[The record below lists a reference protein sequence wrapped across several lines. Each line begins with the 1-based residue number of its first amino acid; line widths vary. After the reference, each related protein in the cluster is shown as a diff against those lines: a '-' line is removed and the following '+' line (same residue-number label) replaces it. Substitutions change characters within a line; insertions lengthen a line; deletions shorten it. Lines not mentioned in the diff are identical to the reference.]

1 MLIERD
7 GGTRSS
13 EEVRGPV
20 TPGDDRSDA
29 GPQEQGLALP
39 PLLRF
44 SALAV
49 DALREAREEIDAL
62 NVYPV
67 PDGDTGTN
75 LFLTFEAAHEA
86 LHASVAEQGGEEAA
100 ELSPSIA
107 AYARGLLLGARGNS
121 GVIMSQLVGALFRR
135 VAAASPDDRAAQVF
149 ADGMEEA
156 TRASYEAVAEP
167 VEGTILT
174 VARAASEAAV
184 RAVADPQV
192 RSADVMA
199 ASRRAAEEALART
212 PEQLEVLRRAGV
224 VDAGGRG
231 LCVVLDCAEAA
242 YTGRHQLV
250 IRDRQ
255 PRRPIP
261 VVDLSQDE
269 LTEEGP
275 AYEVMYLLEAD
286 DAAIPGLRDKLGTLG
301 DSLVVVG
308 GEGLW
313 NVHVHVHVDDVGAAV
328 EAGIEAGRPH
338 RVRVTH
344 FAEQV
349 AADRAERV
357 ARQERSGVAR
367 SGRGVVAV
375 AAGPGLTH
383 VFREAGAEALQVRPD
398 ARPST
403 GELVEAIRRTG
414 AREVVVLPNDRDV
427 VPTAEAAARLVSD
440 ESGVRVAVIPTRTQ
454 VQGMAALAVHEP
466 TRDLDHDLVE
476 MTAAA
481 RHARSGAVTV
491 AVRRAMTTAGACEP
505 GDVLGAVEGDF
516 AVIGADVTKVAREVL
531 DRLLGG
537 GGELVTVI
545 AGAGSDGLAEG
556 CSEYLSAEYPTVDVL
571 VYDGGQDRYPV
582 LFGVE

>member
-1 MLIERD
+1 MPPS
-7 GGTRSS
+7 TQ
-13 EEVRGPV
+13 
-20 TPGDDRSDA
+20 DDE
-29 GPQEQGLALP
+29 GGLALP

-44 SALAV
+44 SDLVVTALQAH
-49 DALREAREEIDAL
+49 REEIDAL

-75 LFLTFEAAHEA
+75 LFLTFEAAASA
-86 LHASVAEQGGEEAA
+86 LAESVQAQGGEEHAD
-100 ELSPSIA
+100 LVTSIA

-135 VAAASPDDRAAQVF
+135 IATAAYDERAAEVF
-149 ADGMEEA
+149 AAGMAQA
-156 TRASYEAVAEP
+156 TRAGYEAVAEP
-167 VEGTILT
+167 VEGTILS
-174 VARAASEAAV
+174 VARAASEAAEEV
-184 RAVADPQV
+184 VEDPAT

-199 ASRRAAEEALART
+199 ASRKAAEEALART
-212 PEQLEVLRRAGV
+212 PEQLEVLARSGV

-231 LCVVLDCAEAA
+231 LCVVLSCAEAA
-242 YTGRHQLV
+242 YTGRHELV
-250 IRDRQ
+250 DRDLERA
-255 PRRPIP
+255 RRALP
-261 VVDLSQDE
+261 VIDRSVPHDE
-269 LTEEGP
+269 LSAEGP
-275 AYEVMYLLEAD
+275 AYEVMYLL
-286 DAAIPGLRDKLGTLG
+286 DAHDESIPRLREDLAPLG

-313 NVHVHVHVDDVGAAV
+313 NVHVHVDDVGAAV
-328 EAGIEAGRPH
+328 EAGIKAGRPH

-349 AADRAERV
+349 AVASARAHR
-357 ARQERSGVAR
+357 RT
-367 SGRGVVAV
+367 GRAVVVV
-375 AAGPGLTH
+375 AAGPGLSQ
-383 VFREAGAEALQVRPD
+383 VFGEAGASVVPARLD

-403 GELVEAIRRTG
+403 GELVEAIVATG
-414 AREVVVLPNDRDV
+414 AHEVVVLPNDRDV
-427 VPTAEAAARLVSD
+427 VPTAEAAARLSSD
-440 ESGVRVAVIPTRTQ
+440 EHGVRVAVIPTRTQ

-466 TRDLDHDLVE
+466 GRDLEHDLVE

-491 AVRRAMTTAGACEP
+491 AVRQAITTAGACEP

-516 AVIGADVTKVAREVL
+516 AVIGDDHGEVAYQVL

-545 AGAGSDGLAEG
+545 SGADDAGLAQR
-556 CSEYLSAEYPTVDVL
+556 CADYLASRHPSVDVL
-571 VYDGGQDRYPV
+571 VYDGGQERYPV

>member
-1 MLIERD
+1 
-7 GGTRSS
+7 
-13 EEVRGPV
+13 V
-20 TPGDDRSDA
+20 TPSDDRSQPRSKA
-29 GPQEQGLALP
+29 QEEEGGGLALP

-44 SALAV
+44 SDLVVEALHA
-49 DALREAREEIDAL
+49 AREEIDGL

-75 LFLTFEAAHEA
+75 LFLTFDAAHQA
-86 LHASVAEQGGEEAA
+86 LQASVAEQGGEEAA
-100 ELSPSIA
+100 DLPTSIA

-135 VAAASPDDRAAQVF
+135 IAAASPGERAAAVF
-149 ADGMEEA
+149 AAGMEEA

-174 VARAASEAAV
+174 VARAATDAAV
-184 RAVADPQV
+184 RAVQDPEV

-242 YTGRHQLV
+242 YTGRHELV
-250 IRDRQ
+250 SRIEERA
-255 PRRPIP
+255 RRSVP
-261 VVDLSQDE
+261 VMPLAEAGADLS
-269 LTEEGP
+269 EEGP
-275 AYEVMYLLEAD
+275 AYEVMYLLDAAD
-286 DAAIPGLRDKLGTLG
+286 DAVPELREKLAPLG

-313 NVHVHVHVDDVGAAV
+313 NVHVHVDDVGAAV
-328 EAGIEAGRPH
+328 EAGIEAGRPY
-338 RVRVTH
+338 RIRVTH

-349 AADRAERV
+349 AASAARNRERT
-357 ARQERSGVAR
+357 
-367 SGRGVVAV
+367 GRGVVAV
-375 AAGPGLTH
+375 AAGPGLAQ
-383 VFREAGAEALQVRPD
+383 VFTDAGAEVVQWRPD

-403 GELVEAIRRTG
+403 GELVAAITATG
-414 AREVVVLPNDRDV
+414 AGEVVVLPNDRDV
-427 VPTAEAAARLVSD
+427 VPTAEAAARLAT
-440 ESGVRVAVIPTRTQ
+440 EELGLRVAVIPTRTQ
-454 VQGMAALAVHEP
+454 VQGMAGLAVHEP
-466 TRDLDHDLVE
+466 GRDFDQDLVE
-476 MTAAA
+476 MSAAA

-491 AVRRAMTTAGACEP
+491 AVRRAITTAGACEP

-516 AVIGADVTKVAREVL
+516 AVIGAQPEGVAREVL

-545 AGAGSDGLAEG
+545 AGRDSDGLAEA
-556 CSEYLSAEYPTVDVL
+556 CAVYLAAAYPSVDVL

>member
-1 MLIERD
+1 LTPSEDPPAHEQRD
-7 GGTRSS
+7 
-13 EEVRGPV
+13 E
-20 TPGDDRSDA
+20 
-29 GPQEQGLALP
+29 GLVLP

-44 SALAV
+44 SHLV
-49 DALREAREEIDAL
+49 VEALRAAREEIDAL

-75 LFLTFEAAHEA
+75 LFLTFEAADQA
-86 LHASVAEQGGEEAA
+86 LHASVAAQGGEQEAD
-100 ELSPSIA
+100 LPTSIA

-121 GVIMSQLVGALFRR
+121 GVIMSQLIGALFRR
-135 VAAASPDDRAAQVF
+135 IATATREEQAAEVFASGMAEATAAA
-149 ADGMEEA
+149 
-156 TRASYEAVAEP
+156 YEAVAQP

-174 VARAASEAAV
+174 VARAATEAAA
-184 RAVADPQV
+184 RAVQDPGA

-199 ASRRAAEEALART
+199 ASREAAAEALEHT

-242 YTGRHQLV
+242 YTGRHELVQLDQ
-250 IRDRQ
+250 RRHRHALPQ
-255 PRRPIP
+255 PIQVPA
-261 VVDLSQDE
+261 DD

-275 AYEVMYLLEAD
+275 AYEVMYLLEAED
-286 DAAIPGLRDKLGTLG
+286 EAIPALRARLAPLG

-313 NVHVHVHVDDVGAAV
+313 NIHVHVDDVGAAV

-338 RVRVTH
+338 RIRVTH

-349 AADRAERV
+349 AASQRARRTTTR
-357 ARQERSGVAR
+357 A
-367 SGRGVVAV
+367 VVAV
-375 AAGPGLTH
+375 AAGPGIAR
-383 VFREAGAEALQVRPD
+383 VFDQAGGAVVEVRPD

-403 GELVEAIRRTG
+403 GELVEAIVSTG
-414 AREVVVLPNDRDV
+414 AGEVVVLPDDKDV
-427 VPTAEAAARLVSD
+427 VPTAEAAARLVTEERD
-440 ESGVRVAVIPTRTQ
+440 VRVAVIPTTTQ

-466 TRDLDHDLVE
+466 GREFDLDLVE

-491 AVRRAMTTAGACEP
+491 AVRQAITTAGACEP

-516 AVIGADVTKVAREVL
+516 VVIGAQLEEVALEVL
-531 DRLLGG
+531 RRLLGG

-545 AGAGSDGLAEG
+545 AGADGEELAAR
-556 CSEYLSAEYPTVDVL
+556 CAAHLAAEHPTVDVL